1 MNEGGV
7 LCRTVELEATTMTT
21 TIAAAGASEA
31 QRAGVGKIA
40 LASLVGTTIE
50 FYDFYI
56 FGTAAALVFGPM
68 FFPKSAPETQTLNA
82 YLTFG
87 LAFLARPVGSFL
99 FGHFGDRIG
108 RKSTLVA
115 TMLTMGLATT
125 LIGALPSYASAG
137 VFAPWALAALRF
149 VQGVGLGGEW
159 GGAALIAVENAPE
172 GKRAWYGMFPQLGP
186 PIGFLIA
193 TGLFLLLLVGFG
205 EAAFVDWAWRVP
217 FLLSAVLV
225 AIGLYVR
232 VSLEETPAFKAI
244 EQDERVAVPLTA
256 ILRDHLGAL
265 IQGSLAIVVCYAL
278 FYISTVYVLGYGVR
292 VLGISRVHFLGLLC
306 GAIVFMALATP
317 LSASLADRFGRRP
330 VLLVS
335 ALIAMAVGLAMP
347 ALLSAG
353 TRRRVRLPRAG
364 ARRDGA
370 HLRAAWRALA
380 RTLPGSGALHG
391 RVEHVQSG
399 RHSRRLLRA
408 VACADSGGQWRRGL
422 GRLLHRCGWRDQLFG
437 CVQHA
442 GDEGIVVSAGG
453 RLAPALQSC

>member
-1 MNEGGV
+1 
-7 LCRTVELEATTMTT
+7 
-21 TIAAAGASEA
+21 
-31 QRAGVGKIA
+31 
-40 LASLVGTTIE
+40 
-50 FYDFYI
+50 
-56 FGTAAALVFGPM
+56 
-68 FFPKSAPETQTLNA
+68 
-82 YLTFG
+82 
-87 LAFLARPVGSFL
+87 VGSFL

-159 GGAALIAVENAPE
+159 GGAALIAVENAPP

-193 TGLFLLLLVGFG
+193 TGLFLLLLIGFG

-232 VSLEETPAFKAI
+232 VSLEETPLFKAI
-244 EQDERVAVPLTA
+244 ERDERVAVPMTA

-265 IQGSLAIVVCYAL
+265 IQGSLSIVVCYAL
-278 FYISTVYVLGYGVR
+278 FYIATVYALGYGVR
-292 VLGISRVHFLGLLC
+292 VLGISRVHFLELLC

-317 LSASLADRFGRRP
+317 LSAALADRFGRRP

-335 ALIAMAVGLAMP
+335 AVVAIAVGLVMP

-353 TRRRVRLPRAG
+353 TVGVFTFL
-364 ARRDGA
+364 
-370 HLRAAWRALA
+370 ALA
-380 RTLPGSGALHG
+380 LGAMGLTFAPLGALLPELFPVPVRYTG
-391 RVEHVQSG
+391 ASSTYNLGGILGASFAPSLAQILEARGGVAWVG
-399 RHSRRLLRA
+399 YYIA
-408 VACADSGGQWRRGL
+408 VAGVIS
-422 GRLLHRCGWRDQLFG
+422 F
-437 CVQHA
+437 
-442 GDEGIVVSAGG
+442 
-453 RLAPALQSC
+453 LAVFSMRETLEQRSVF

>member
-1 MNEGGV
+1 MTALADGGQ
-7 LCRTVELEATTMTT
+7 RT
-21 TIAAAGASEA
+21 
-31 QRAGVGKIA
+31 GVGKIA

-125 LIGALPSYASAG
+125 LIGVLPSYASAG

-193 TGLFLLLLVGFG
+193 TGLFLVLLISFG

-244 EQDERVAVPLTA
+244 EQDQRVAVPLTA
-256 ILRDHLGAL
+256 ILRDHLASAHPRIARDRRLLRALLYLDRLCAGLWRKGARH
-265 IQGSLAIVVCYAL
+265 SARAL
-278 FYISTVYVLGYGVR
+278 SRIAVR
-292 VLGISRVHFLGLLC
+292 GGRLH
-306 GAIVFMALATP
+306 GARDPAFRRA
-317 LSASLADRFGRRP
+317 RRP
-330 VLLVS
+330 FW
-335 ALIAMAVGLAMP
+335 P
-347 ALLSAG
+347 AAG
-353 TRRRVRLPRAG
+353 AACFRRHRDRGRTGDAGSPFRGDGRRVRLPRAG

-370 HLRAAWRALA
+370 HLRAAWRAVA
-380 RTLPGSGALHG
+380 RAFSGSGPLHG
-391 RVEHVQSG
+391 RVERLQSR
-399 RHSRRLLRA
+399 RHPRRLLRA
-408 VACADSGGQWRRGL
+408 VAWRKFWRRAAASPG
-422 GRLLHRCGWRDQLFG
+422 
-437 CVQHA
+437 
-442 GDEGIVVSAGG
+442 SAITSPW
-453 RLAPALQSC
+453 LA

>member
-1 MNEGGV
+1 M
-7 LCRTVELEATTMTT
+7 T
-21 TIAAAGASEA
+21 TIAAVGANEA
-31 QRAGVGKIA
+31 PRAGVGKIA

-137 VFAPWALAALRF
+137 VFAPLALAALRF

-193 TGLFLLLLVGFG
+193 TGLFLLLLVG
-205 EAAFVDWAWRVP
+205 
-217 FLLSAVLV
+217 SA
-225 AIGLYVR
+225 
-232 VSLEETPAFKAI
+232 
-244 EQDERVAVPLTA
+244 
-256 ILRDHLGAL
+256 
-265 IQGSLAIVVCYAL
+265 
-278 FYISTVYVLGYGVR
+278 
-292 VLGISRVHFLGLLC
+292 
-306 GAIVFMALATP
+306 
-317 LSASLADRFGRRP
+317 
-330 VLLVS
+330 
-335 ALIAMAVGLAMP
+335 
-347 ALLSAG
+347 
-353 TRRRVRLPRAG
+353 
-364 ARRDGA
+364 
-370 HLRAAWRALA
+370 
-380 RTLPGSGALHG
+380 
-391 RVEHVQSG
+391 
-399 RHSRRLLRA
+399 RRLLSIGRGEFPFFSA
-408 VACADSGGQWRRGL
+408 PFWWRSDSMCASRSRR
-422 GRLLHRCGWRDQLFG
+422 RRRSKPSSK
-437 CVQHA
+437 
-442 GDEGIVVSAGG
+442 ISASPC
-453 RLAPALQSC
+453 R